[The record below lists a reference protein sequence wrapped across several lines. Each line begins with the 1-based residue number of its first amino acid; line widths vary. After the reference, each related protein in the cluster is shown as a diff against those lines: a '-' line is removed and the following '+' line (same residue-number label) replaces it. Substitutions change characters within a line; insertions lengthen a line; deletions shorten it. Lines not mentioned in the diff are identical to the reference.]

1 MKRFSGRRVRHG
13 WRALS
18 DDELGRLVME
28 NLGNSMGAS
37 FFDTSGVEQL
47 AREEEEAAV
56 PAGFFESPEYA
67 AALAAYKK
75 RTANL

>member
-1 MKRFSGRRVRHG
+1 MKRFSGRRVRRG

-47 AREEEEAAV
+47 AREEEEAV

-67 AALAAYKK
+67 SALAAYKK